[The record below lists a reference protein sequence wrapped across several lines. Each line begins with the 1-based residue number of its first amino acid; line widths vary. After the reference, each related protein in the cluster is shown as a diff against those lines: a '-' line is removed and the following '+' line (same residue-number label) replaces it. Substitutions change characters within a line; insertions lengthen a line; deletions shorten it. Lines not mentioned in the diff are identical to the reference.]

1 MPFLRNNHHNLF
13 EGKPITYNNF
23 VCKDCTQKKKE
34 YEYEGGDGSTPKT
47 IPNLGYIELSLGKF
61 PIYITTPK
69 MVAPFGFNKQTNQI
83 YLQFTNVRT
92 DSEVNSFYNFIQE
105 LEMKQ
110 MQYLGLDEEEADLYL
125 SQIRHDKNGKY
136 DPNLILKVPFSK
148 NKYDIDVH
156 TKDGSE
162 CSVSTIYKFSKM
174 QCDIYI
180 DKIWKFNEKYVCKWK
195 VKKIQLY

>member
-1 MPFLRNNHHNLF
+1 
-13 EGKPITYNNF
+13 
-23 VCKDCTQKKKE
+23 
-34 YEYEGGDGSTPKT
+34 
-47 IPNLGYIELSLGKF
+47 
-61 PIYITTPK
+61 

-110 MQYLGLDEEEADLYL
+110 MEYLGFDDEESDLYL

-148 NKYDIDVH
+148 NKYDIDIKN
-156 TKDGSE
+156 KDGEE
-162 CSVSTIYKFSKM
+162 CSISNVFNFSKM

-180 DKIWKFNEKYVCKWK
+180 DKVWKFNEKYVCKWK

>member
-13 EGKPITYNNF
+13 EGKEITYNNF

-34 YEYEGGDGSTPKT
+34 YEYEGGSTIPKT
-47 IPNLGYIELSLGKF
+47 IPNLGYIELSLGKY

-69 MVAPFGFNKQTNQI
+69 MAAPFGFNTQTNQI

-110 MQYLGLDEEEADLYL
+110 MQYLGLDEEDADLYL

-136 DPNLILKVPFSK
+136 DPNLIIKVPFSK

-156 TKDGSE
+156 SKDGSE

-195 VKKIQLY
+195 VKKIQLF